1 MNRVSSPARHDR
13 QGYLTCCQSG
23 RSQTV
28 RPNAGHLLL
37 SSCLTKIRLRACGL
51 KICPWPLPS
60 WPT

>member
-13 QGYLTCCQSG
+13 QGFIACCQSG

-28 RPNAGHLLL
+28 RPDAQHLLL
-37 SSCLTKIRLRACGL
+37 CSCLTNSRLRAYGPKMCL
-51 KICPWPLPS
+51 WLLPS